1 MFMMSRRQVM
11 LIDEPGVVRDS
22 LARLLVGEG
31 YDVEV
36 ADVAKAGKRIEEGSP
51 DAIIFDGDF
60 LEKTSPTLASRLSE
74 PGEGALRIELRHGTE
89 RRSLEEASDGQHVV
103 LPRPVNLEDLRLA
116 LWEKAG
122 RGDVD

>member
-1 MFMMSRRQVM
+1 MTSRRQVI

-22 LARLLVGEG
+22 LARLLVGQG

-36 ADVAKAGKRIEEGSP
+36 FSAAEAGNRLEESSP

-60 LEKTSPTLASRLSE
+60 LEKTSPELASRLSE
-74 PGEGALRIELRHGTE
+74 PGAGALRIELRHGTE
-89 RRSLEEASDGQHVV
+89 RRSLEDASQGQHVV

-116 LWEKAG
+116 LWEK
-122 RGDVD
+122 

>member
-1 MFMMSRRQVM
+1 MSRRSVI

-31 YDVEV
+31 YDV
-36 ADVAKAGKRIEEGSP
+36 DVAGAEEAGKRIEEGSP

-60 LEKTSPTLASRLSE
+60 LEKVSPDLASRLSE
-74 PGEGALRIELRHGTE
+74 SGEGTLRIELRHGTE
-89 RRSLEEASDGQHVV
+89 RRSLEEASDGQHVL

-116 LWEKAG
+116 LWEK
-122 RGDVD
+122 

>member
-1 MFMMSRRQVM
+1 MMSRRSVM
-11 LIDEPGVVRDS
+11 LIDEPGIVRDS

-36 ADVAKAGKRIEEGSP
+36 ADAAEAGKRIEEGSP

-60 LEKTSPTLASRLSE
+60 LEKASPDLASRLSKS
-74 PGEGALRIELRHGTE
+74 PDDTLRIELRHGTE
-89 RRSLEEASDGQHVV
+89 RRSLEEASRGQHVL

-116 LWEKAG
+116 LWEK
-122 RGDVD
+122 